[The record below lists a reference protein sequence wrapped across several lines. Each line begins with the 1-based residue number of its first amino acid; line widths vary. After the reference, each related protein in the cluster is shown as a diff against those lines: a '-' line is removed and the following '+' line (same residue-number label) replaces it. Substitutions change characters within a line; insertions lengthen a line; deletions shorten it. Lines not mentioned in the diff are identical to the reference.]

1 MKIKPESLKQMAA
14 LIFGGVAMAAYLTT
28 VLLPSHKNEV
38 QTVSAPASQA
48 VAQVYLLDE
57 ESTLIP
63 FTLPIPEN
71 LDVTGKITE
80 VLRLMTLGN
89 EPIQGV
95 SGLLPKAAA
104 LEKCE
109 VAGGRASLYF
119 GEGFATY
126 NPKNEMRILEGLT
139 WAVTQFPEV
148 QEVLLY
154 AGGEALTHMP
164 KLSTP
169 IPLPLNRQIGINNFE
184 NMVNRLHQS
193 QSLTVFYAK
202 ASQNGA
208 VYVPITLRI
217 SGEPTLQEQLN
228 IILGDLGVTRPL
240 QQPLAYSGLKVLDC
254 AVEDRLLTLN
264 VSGQIL
270 DEEKKV
276 NESLVTSLLL
286 SIGASL
292 DVDQVL
298 LQVDGVTVNLNGVND
313 DPIDLNS
320 LILNQILL

>member
-95 SGLLPKAAA
+95 SGLLPKEAA

-109 VAGGRASLYF
+109 VADGRASLYF
-119 GEGFATY
+119 GTGFASY

-139 WAVTQFPEV
+139 WAVTQFAEV

-154 AGGEALTHMP
+154 SGGEALTHMP
-164 KLSTP
+164 QLSTP
-169 IPLPLNRQIGINNFE
+169 IPMPLNRQIGINNFE

-202 ASQNGA
+202 ASANGSF
-208 VYVPITLRI
+208 YVPITLRI

-240 QQPLAYSGLKVLDC
+240 EQPLAYSGLKVLDC
-254 AVEDRLLTLN
+254 TIEDSLLTLN